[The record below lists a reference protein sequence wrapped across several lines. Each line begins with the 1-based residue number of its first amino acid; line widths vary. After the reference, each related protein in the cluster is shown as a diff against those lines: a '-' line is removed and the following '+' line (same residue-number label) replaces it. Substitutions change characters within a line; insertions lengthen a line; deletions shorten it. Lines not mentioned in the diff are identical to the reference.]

1 MCFFFLQVRLHEFH
15 EGAPSQ
21 KPYFVEL
28 WDIGGNNSHKNARHV
43 FYKGVHGII
52 LVHDLT
58 NRKSKLNLKGW
69 LSEVLAPESGSSK
82 PSSRGSLTEDF
93 DVETFSGYSQ
103 IPVLVVGSKQD
114 LVAEIRNTLPTRVR
128 LSSIAEKCHADEI
141 YVNCEDIK
149 TLSPG
154 SSSSVKLS

>member
-1 MCFFFLQVRLHEFH
+1 M
-15 EGAPSQ
+15 
-21 KPYFVEL
+21 
-28 WDIGGNNSHKNARHV
+28 
-43 FYKGVHGII
+43 
-52 LVHDLT
+52 HDLT

-128 LSSIAEKCHADEI
+128 LSSIAEVSCR
-141 YVNCEDIK
+141 
-149 TLSPG
+149 
-154 SSSSVKLS
+154 